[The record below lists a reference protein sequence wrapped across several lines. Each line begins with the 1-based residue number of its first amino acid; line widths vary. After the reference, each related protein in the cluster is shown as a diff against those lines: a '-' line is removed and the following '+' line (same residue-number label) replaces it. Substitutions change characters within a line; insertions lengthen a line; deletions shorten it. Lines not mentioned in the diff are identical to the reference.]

1 MAEVRITEKQQE
13 ILQYIRET
21 VAKMGYPPSVREIG
35 QAVRLKSTASV
46 HDHLQALEDQGFI
59 RRDCAKPRAI
69 TVTGRGHDSAGTA
82 PATPTALKADGC
94 FPAPDGIHPGCMAA
108 LFRVTGSMAGAGITD
123 GDWVAVQ
130 PGNVKNGEA
139 AALRIGDTVT
149 VKHLRHMDAKRQ
161 LQPGDTVCVQNGG
174 GMGKAQVLGRAV
186 GLLRMF

>member
-13 ILQYIRET
+13 ILQYIEET

-59 RRDCAKPRAI
+59 RRDSAKPRAI
-69 TVTGRGHDSAGTA
+69 TVIRGGHASAG
-82 PATPTALKADGC
+82 PVPTASTVSKADDC
-94 FPAPDGIHPGCMAA
+94 FPAPNGIHPGCHSA
-108 LFRVTGSMAGAGITD
+108 LFRVTGGMAGAGITD

-130 PGNVKNGEA
+130 PGRVKNGEA
-139 AALRIGDTVT
+139 TALRIGDAITVRR
-149 VKHLRHMDAKRQ
+149 LRHTDAQRQ
-161 LQPGDTVCVQNGG
+161 LQPGDIVCVRDDG
-174 GMGKAQVLGRAV
+174 GMEKAQVLGRAV